1 MSKKKSKPKIESDL
15 QAKNKIPPTIGE
27 IKTQLDDL
35 IGDLQEEINAI
46 DARAQCC
53 ESKRSTQ
60 TFALIQS

>member
-46 DARAQCC
+46 DAH
-53 ESKRSTQ
+53 SM
-60 TFALIQS
+60 L

>member
-46 DARAQCC
+46 HAQLNAVNRKDLR
-53 ESKRSTQ
+53 KRS
-60 TFALIQS
+60 L

>member
-46 DARAQCC
+46 DAQLNAVNR
-53 ESKRSTQ
+53 KDLRRRS
-60 TFALIQS
+60 L